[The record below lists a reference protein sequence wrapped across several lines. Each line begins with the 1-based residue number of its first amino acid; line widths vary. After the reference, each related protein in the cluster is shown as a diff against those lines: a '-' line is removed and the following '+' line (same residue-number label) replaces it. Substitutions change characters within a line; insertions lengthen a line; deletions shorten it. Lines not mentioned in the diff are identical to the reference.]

1 MKKLI
6 ISLALLAITSTA
18 ICQTKQNIQACIE
31 GYKLSDTIRI
41 DDLIR
46 IGELSLNTQEYSI
59 VGFGFLLMDS
69 GFLKEFKSNSNK
81 LTDEMKSALTDLK
94 TKNMRMVKICFENII
109 IASPPN
115 NKKNIGALLYRLKV
129 K

>member
-18 ICQTKQNIQACIE
+18 ICQTKQNIQACIK
-31 GYKLSDTIRI
+31 GYNLTDTIQI

-46 IGELSLNTQEYSI
+46 IGELSLNTKEYSI
-59 VGFGFLLMDS
+59 VGFGLVFMGGVFLT
-69 GFLKEFKSNSNK
+69 EFKSNSNK
-81 LTDEMKSALTDLK
+81 LTDEMRSALTGLK
-94 TKNMRMVKICFENII
+94 GKNMRVIKICFENITI
-109 IASPPN
+109 VTPSDN
-115 NKKNIGALLYRLKV
+115 RRNIGALIYRLKI

>member
-6 ISLALLAITSTA
+6 ISLALLAITLAA
-18 ICQTKQNIQACIE
+18 ICQTKQNIQARIE
-31 GYKLSDTIRI
+31 GYKLSDTLQI
-41 DDLIR
+41 DDLLR
-46 IGELSLNTQEYSI
+46 IGELSLNTKEYEI

-69 GFLKEFKSNSNK
+69 GFLKEFKSESNK

-94 TKNMRMVKICFENII
+94 GKNMKVIKICFENII

-115 NKKNIGALLYRLKV
+115 NWKYWGSLINKLKV